1 MSTRGRT
8 KEVVVITG
16 AAAGIG
22 HEIASLY
29 LASGATVVA
38 LDMDRE
44 GLKTLN
50 CPGIEVN
57 VVDGAQLLDVAQRI
71 TREHG
76 KPTVW
81 INNAGIQSLGA
92 FEEVAPEAFR
102 RVMCVNFDGVV
113 NGTRAAISV
122 MKEPVRG
129 TIVNMASVAGIVP
142 APFMTAYTASKH
154 AVVGFTRG
162 LRQELE
168 LAHSPIKIILVA
180 PGFVK
185 TKIMAPGGGFSFP
198 DWLRFMVSEPDT
210 VAREILDG
218 ISKGQVEIHPT
229 ASGKMFIKLYRVMP
243 DLISRSSR
251 LLVAKNWKELLG
263 FTRIGKK

>member
-1 MSTRGRT
+1 M
-8 KEVVVITG
+8 KAVVVITG

-22 HEIASLY
+22 HEIADLY
-29 LASGATVVA
+29 LEKGASVVA
-38 LDMDRE
+38 LDVDSA
-44 GLKTLN
+44 GLKTLK
-50 CPGIEVN
+50 CLGIEVN
-57 VVDGAQLLDVAQRI
+57 VADGPQLMEAAQRI
-71 TREHG
+71 TRDVG

-92 FEEVAPEAFR
+92 FEDIAPDAFR
-102 RVMCVNFDGVV
+102 RVMSVNFEGVV
-113 NGTRAAISV
+113 NGTRAALSV

-168 LAHSPIKIILVA
+168 LAHSPLQIILVA

-185 TKIMAPGGGFSFP
+185 TKIMAPAGGFSFP
-198 DWLRFMVSEPDT
+198 DWLNFMVSEPDT
-210 VAREILDG
+210 IAREIVDG
-218 ISKGQVEIHPT
+218 ITRGHVEIHPT
-229 ASGKMFIKLYRVMP
+229 ASGKLFIKLYRVMP
-243 DLISRSSR
+243 ELISKSSR
-251 LLVAKNWKELLG
+251 LLVARNWKELLG
-263 FTRIGKK
+263 FTRIGRR